1 MFRHI
6 RTVATAEFESR
17 RAAKETYT
25 APLDLKGGNAKEMS
39 DFLFQHKRTFKKSD
53 AETVLAGSILVRE
66 LHSYLVPDHVSE
78 DDFWQRYAFR
88 CNKVRIMKQLEME
101 DPALIRER
109 AKSLDTNKSGHHKI
123 RPSSS
128 KVAVAAVAAADSR
141 PTVASVASFKSLQ
154 LKATKMTTS
163 SSKLEEDNKKV
174 AYRAIKLK
182 AASGHQS
189 SSRISD
195 KKNEPSYKNVQLKTT
210 SDHALNTK
218 RELKRAEPS
227 YKNFKLKATSDHG
240 AKESQRSS
248 PQEPLYK
255 CVQLKKPS
263 RQETTSS
270 TKSPNDTH
278 QVMYKDVHLKQAKRV
293 EQETKHS
300 KIERSETTDNNEN
313 LAHASLSV
321 GDVVHTMKANSS
333 IAQFLPSMTTQKF
346 QSATHNNPT
355 KDSVNENSE
364 VILLAKSIS
373 LQEKMKVYGA
383 MKANMGPDSD
393 DSTETRDRQN
403 NIMKI
408 DAALVNRDVP
418 VADEISQEEYNAKKL
433 EEGTNGSHQDDREPN
448 GGSADSQVQLSELYR
463 REENVLDQGAQTNKN
478 TEMSSETNPAD
489 IDKDSVEDDKPAV
502 EIGMQK
508 EIFQSVNVDIAE
520 PATKGDNSDTSTH
533 SLKQHPGTDANE
545 EQSSD
550 QKVST
555 NKHVEQRNENAE
567 SDRSNH
573 EGENDALS
581 LQPVTLQL
589 EQERNRSEV
598 NPKEKVRMENHTPSV
613 VENVEIMVSDDVGN
627 QPESGT
633 MLETLESETDATQDL
648 DDDENSENYRSIETL
663 KQLLHEEKQRLDRE
677 KKLLLE
683 RKMEL
688 DLEKQQ
694 LVDEERLVEARRLA
708 LKTEKQRVDE
718 EERLVNEMRIALEH
732 KKRGIILEKQKL
744 KEEQARAY
752 FSGLI
757 VDADENTPKG
767 IKRLQ
772 TELANAEICFAART
786 NTSCGPQEEST
797 ASGEATAESEV
808 DHTPGLEGKE
818 EATEVQVD
826 YCSASDNV
834 QDPPTNDT
842 GTFTVSRSLATI
854 ETVCEN
860 QAQDSLQDN
869 SSKEDEKND
878 PMKSDTA
885 SEEKN
890 HDIESTIENIVH
902 HSSEKKKHIYNEG
915 VLPAADNSVEIGMH
929 TTLEDDVVSESLA
942 HTPFGG
948 ADLPEIDVNIA
959 DVDNAIFMA
968 FPPLEADTPHENDV
982 NTTGGDEVSRAFA
995 SMREDKSP
1003 SKEGRTGSFEKEKPE
1018 ALPTHEISDDIV
1030 CPDAAEEHD
1039 DELSLP
1045 EVESDNEIAITN
1057 HEIVS
1062 LTEEKIT
1069 PADEEPASV
1078 CHARLTDDCDKELW
1092 NSVHGD
1098 MKRASLE
1105 AEDTASEERKVNA
1118 ADHKPIEKTDS
1129 DKDASDEDGVVD
1141 DHDHSAQQITATLNS
1156 PNVET
1161 LRNHETRYESTE
1173 NQTEESVHDGKGKE
1187 KKGRSTSNKKKKR
1200 NLKSTPGDDG
1210 CESSQKEKSKKSKA
1224 KRFSEGNDKPL
1235 ENETLSGILAKSEI
1249 SQVTAVDH
1257 VDPPAN
1263 LDLNSLETRNCS
1275 SVDTL
1280 STAQA
1285 TSIQQDTQSVMDK
1298 PKESECCKYHSPE
1311 SVMTPLPVQDTEVEE
1326 AVTTLQSPLGQEK
1339 QSLPKKTSEG
1349 VAKNMMQPTDNTDK
1363 KPKNN
1368 SATAYENPKEYEE
1381 LLVDWSSS
1389 QSCEIEDPIEN
1400 HSHEGGAAVV
1410 AMPVE
1415 EPKSVN
1421 QSSMLSGVIK
1431 FAFGLSQKQ
1440 SQNDLDSTQVDET
1453 TLKNYTKSSQDEDPE
1468 GFTGMQ
1474 PNAPTEPTEIN
1485 SSNVVTD
1492 IQLNITSG
1500 AGGKLASFLE
1510 GTFWKSSE
1518 TINSVHPAD
1527 TNTRSQHSFGQQS
1540 VEETLTSVA
1549 NLGYTQTE
1557 AEENSECKTPSAD
1570 ALKTTSDVTGET
1582 VNDASEESSNNWN
1595 NNVNALEHLDIG
1607 SIVIPST
1614 EPESDGLPLKQSTLP
1629 QNSKEA
1635 EKVDASED
1643 VLRVN
1648 DSSFGDLKD
1657 ATPPL
1662 QRKSSRINRDAKR
1675 AQILAKLKKLD
1686 ALS

>member
-6 RTVATAEFESR
+6 RIVATAEFESR

-25 APLDLKGGNAKEMS
+25 APLDLKGSNAKEMS

-101 DPALIRER
+101 DPDEIRER
-109 AKSLDTNKSGHHKI
+109 AKSLDTNRSGHHKI

-163 SSKLEEDNKKV
+163 SSKLAEDTKEV
-174 AYRAIKLK
+174 AYRTVKLK
-182 AASGHQS
+182 SASGHQS

-210 SDHALNTK
+210 SDHALSTK
-218 RELKRAEPS
+218 RELKRKEPS

-263 RQETTSS
+263 RQEATSS

-293 EQETKHS
+293 EPETKHL

-313 LAHASLSV
+313 LAHATLSV
-321 GDVVHTMKANSS
+321 GDVVHTLKANSS

-346 QSATHNNPT
+346 QSVTHKNHT
-355 KDSVNENSE
+355 EDAVDENSE
-364 VILLAKSIS
+364 AVLLAKPFS
-373 LQEKMKVYGA
+373 LQEKMKAYGA
-383 MKANMGPDSD
+383 MKAQMGPNSD
-393 DSTETRDRQN
+393 VGNEPRDCQN
-403 NIMKI
+403 NMIEI
-408 DAALVNRDVP
+408 DAALVNRIGP
-418 VADEISQEEYNAKKL
+418 VGDKIPQEEHNAKKL
-433 EEGTNGSHQDDREPN
+433 EEGTNGSHQDDGEPN

-463 REENVLDQGAQTNKN
+463 REEKVFDQEAQTNKN
-478 TEMSSETNPAD
+478 IKMSLETNPAD
-489 IDKDSVEDDKPAV
+489 TDKDSVQDDKPAV

-508 EIFQSVNVDIAE
+508 EIFQSVNVNKAE
-520 PATKGDNSDTSTH
+520 PATKADISDTSTH
-533 SLKQHPGTDANE
+533 SHKQHPGTDSNE
-545 EQSSD
+545 EQSLD

-555 NKHVEQRNENAE
+555 NQHVEQRNNENAE
-567 SDRSNH
+567 SDCSDH
-573 EGENDALS
+573 VGDNDALS
-581 LQPVTLQL
+581 LQPMTLQL
-589 EQERNRSEV
+589 EQETNHSEV
-598 NPKEKVRMENHTPSV
+598 NPKEKFIMENYTPSM
-613 VENVEIMVSDDVGN
+613 VENVENMVSDDVGN

-633 MLETLESETDATQDL
+633 LLETLESETDTTQDL
-648 DDDENSENYRSIETL
+648 DNNKNLEHYRSIETL

-694 LVDEERLVEARRLA
+694 LVDEECLMEARRLA
-708 LKTEKQRVDE
+708 LKTEKQKVDE
-718 EERLVNEMRIALEH
+718 EERLVNEMKIALEH

-744 KEEQARAY
+744 EEKQARAY

-772 TELANAEICFAART
+772 TELANAEMCFAART
-786 NTSCGPQEEST
+786 NTSCGPREEST

-808 DHTPGLEGKE
+808 DHAADLKEKE

-826 YCSASDNV
+826 YCSASDTV
-834 QDPPTNDT
+834 QDPLTNDT
-842 GTFTVSRSLATI
+842 ETFTISQSLATI
-854 ETVCEN
+854 VTVFEN

-878 PMKSDTA
+878 HLKSDTP

-890 HDIESTIENIVH
+890 HGVESNIKDIEH
-902 HSSEKKKHIYNEG
+902 HSSEKKKNIYNEG

-929 TTLEDDVVSESLA
+929 TTFEDDVVSESFT
-942 HTPFGG
+942 HTLFGG
-948 ADLPEIDVNIA
+948 ADLQEIDVNKA
-959 DVDNAIFMA
+959 NVDNAIFMA
-968 FPPLEADTPHENDV
+968 FPPLKSDNPHQNDV
-982 NTTGGDEVSRAFA
+982 NTTGGDEVSRALA

-1003 SKEGRTGSFEKEKPE
+1003 TKESCTGSFEMEKPE
-1018 ALPTHEISDDIV
+1018 APPTHEMSDENIA

-1045 EVESDNEIAITN
+1045 KVESNNEQAITN

-1062 LTEEKIT
+1062 LTEEKIL
-1069 PADEEPASV
+1069 PADEEPASA
-1078 CHARLTDDCDKELW
+1078 CHARLADDCDHELR

-1105 AEDTASEERKVNA
+1105 AEDTATKEKKVNA
-1118 ADHKPIEKTDS
+1118 ADHKSIEKMGS
-1129 DKDASDEDGVVD
+1129 DKDASDEDGLVD
-1141 DHDHSAQQITATLNS
+1141 DHDHSAQHITATSNS

-1161 LRNHETRYESTE
+1161 LRNHETSNESTE
-1173 NQTEESVHDGKGKE
+1173 NQTEESVDDKKGKE
-1187 KKGRSTSNKKKKR
+1187 KKGQSTSNKKKKR

-1210 CESSQKEKSKKSKA
+1210 CESSQKKKSKKGKA
-1224 KRFSEGNDKPL
+1224 KRFSEGDDKPL

-1249 SQVTAVDH
+1249 SEVTAVDH

-1275 SVDTL
+1275 PVDTM
-1280 STAQA
+1280 STDLA
-1285 TSIQQDTQSVMDK
+1285 TSIQHNTQSIMDK
-1298 PKESECCKYHSPE
+1298 PKESECCKCPSSE
-1311 SVMTPLPVQDTEVEE
+1311 EMAPLPVQDTEVEE
-1326 AVTTLQSPLGQEK
+1326 AVTTLQSPLLQEK
-1339 QSLPKKTSEG
+1339 RSLSKITSKG
-1349 VAKNMMQPTDNTDK
+1349 GTNSRMQPINNTDK

-1368 SATAYENPKEYEE
+1368 SATADENHQEDEE
-1381 LLVDWSSS
+1381 LLVDWSSV
-1389 QSCEIEDPIEN
+1389 QSRKIEDPIEN
-1400 HSHEGGAAVV
+1400 HSHEGGPAIVTI
-1410 AMPVE
+1410 PVE
-1415 EPKSVN
+1415 ETKSVN
-1421 QSSMLSGVIK
+1421 QSSTLSGVIK

-1440 SQNDLDSTQVDET
+1440 LQNDLDSTLVDET
-1453 TLKNYTKSSQDEDPE
+1453 TLKNYTKPSQDKDPE
-1468 GFTGMQ
+1468 GFAGMQ
-1474 PNAPTEPTEIN
+1474 PNALTEPIEIN

-1492 IQLNITSG
+1492 IQVNITSV
-1500 AGGKLASFLE
+1500 AGGKLA
-1510 GTFWKSSE
+1510 E
-1518 TINSVHPAD
+1518 TINSVQHPAD
-1527 TNTRSQHSFGQQS
+1527 MNARSQHSFIQQS

-1549 NLGYTQTE
+1549 NLHYTQTE
-1557 AEENSECKTPSAD
+1557 ADPAD
-1570 ALKTTSDVTGET
+1570 ALKMASDVKGET
-1582 VNDASEESSNNWN
+1582 VNDATEECSNNWN
-1595 NNVNALEHLDIG
+1595 NNVNALEHRDIG

-1629 QNSKEA
+1629 ENSKEA

-1643 VLRVN
+1643 VIRVN
-1648 DSSFGDLKD
+1648 ESSFGNLQD

-1662 QRKSSRINRDAKR
+1662 QRKSSRIDRDAKR